1 MLSFIMKK
9 QFLFSFFVL
18 IFMQLFAQDT
28 LVFGQFESEYKKETG
43 KYFVYKDCKDLL
55 NNWGN
60 NSCSKRKITTYIF
73 KYFDWEQIENKDLE
87 YNIWFKFHFGEDGL
101 VSNYEIQTDDE
112 IIKSQIIKILD
123 SMLSDFKLINA
134 NSEPI
139 SGRFGFPCR
148 VSLTK

>member
-1 MLSFIMKK
+1 MRNIVICTFLLISKLVLS
-9 QFLFSFFVL
+9 QV
-18 IFMQLFAQDT
+18 DT
-28 LVFGQFESEYKKETG
+28 EHAKGID

-87 YNIWFKFHFGEDGL
+87 YNIWFKFYFGEDGL

-123 SMLSDFKLINA
+123 SMLSGFKLIDA